1 MLKLVCPISPVVRHA
16 KKSPLQA
23 LDEEMARTRVDGEEG
38 EGEERTVDPRLE
50 QKSQVGNSF

>member
-1 MLKLVCPISPVVRHA
+1 MYVQSLLLFSMQ
-16 KKSPLQA
+16 KKTRSPLQA

-38 EGEERTVDPRLE
+38 EREERTVDPRLE